1 MAEIHI
7 QIRYDGDGFPSSNE
21 LHTRYALE
29 DAIDQA
35 GIGEIVDAGGGM
47 GVMDIFVEVA
57 DPSAAQPAVTAI
69 VARVGL
75 ADRATVRVA

>member
-1 MAEIHI
+1 MAETHI
-7 QIRYDGDGFPSSNE
+7 QIRCDGNGFPSPEE
-21 LHTRYALE
+21 LNTRYALE
-29 DAIDQA
+29 DAIDEA

-57 DPSAAQPAVTAI
+57 DPSAAQPAVTAL